1 METTPA
7 IAPPTQTAPK
17 EPQVGVPVQAQ
28 LDTAQ
33 QAGREKKSGQVLQ
46 SCRGAHAAASA
57 TMLRQLV
64 YDHLGT
70 HPDQDGFTLVTHCKG
85 KTQKKWKPTPNE
97 EQEAAEA
104 LLIKNNPKS
113 EKPGE
118 WRKITEL
125 TYGD

>member
-85 KTQKKWKPTPNE
+85 KTQKKWKPG
-97 EQEAAEA
+97 
-104 LLIKNNPKS
+104 S
-113 EKPGE
+113 EKLQMVRAGE
-118 WRKITEL
+118 KMRACLMSWKKSLMGLIHHRSA
-125 TYGD
+125 